1 MYAFSD
7 HHSHCCCFYFL
18 NDHGYNGK
26 ERESL
31 FQQIYGWIQNITVY
45 LIVTAAVMHAI
56 PGKDYG
62 KYIRFFSGLIL
73 ILLLATPILNLTD
86 MKERFDT
93 LYGNSEYEME
103 KQEIESVDEFYKNAG
118 LSGYL
123 QTDESYETG
132 VIIQEDAQINVGEIE
147 IGRE

>member
-1 MYAFSD
+1 M
-7 HHSHCCCFYFL
+7 
-18 NDHGYNGK
+18 
-26 ERESL
+26 

-73 ILLLATPILNLTD
+73 ILLPATPILNLTD

-123 QTDESYETG
+123 QTDESYEPG
-132 VIIQEDAQINVGEIE
+132 IIIQEDDQINVGEIE